1 MATVFATDLGDP
13 GPGVLELVCIAAAS
27 RIAHQAVQAHV
38 DGRGILALGAHS
50 LHLVATVFIT
60 GFGKVAQVHACLH
73 PNRMFSI

>member
-1 MATVFATDLGDP
+1 MATVFATDLG
-13 GPGVLELVCIAAAS
+13 PGVLKLVYIAAAS

-50 LHLVATVFIT
+50 LHLVVTVFIT
-60 GFGKVAQVHACLH
+60 DFGKAAQVRAYLH